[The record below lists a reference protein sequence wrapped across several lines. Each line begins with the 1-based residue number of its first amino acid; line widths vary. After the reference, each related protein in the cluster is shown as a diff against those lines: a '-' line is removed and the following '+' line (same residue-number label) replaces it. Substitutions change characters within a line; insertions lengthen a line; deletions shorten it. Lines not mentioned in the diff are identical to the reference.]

1 MAQAFKWDGE
11 AMIPIRPKLAD
22 ETYIVGSVYWLE
34 VEQPRSGVS
43 HNHEFAWIKEAWLQ
57 LPHAIADQFPTPQSL
72 RKKALIDA
80 GFYDETVVDAGTN
93 AAALRVAAVMR
104 ADDEFAH
111 VVVRGPIVVRRKA
124 KSQSRR
130 AMGGKDFQASKSA
143 IMEIIAGLI
152 GVTPAALAEN
162 AGKAA

>member
-124 KSQSRR
+124 KSQSKR

-152 GVTPAALAEN
+152 GVAPETLVEN
-162 AGKAA
+162 AGRAA